1 MDVEREATR
10 QLQILKARTVDLLV
24 EEELRRKLCRSLATG
39 TPLRIKLGLDPTAP
53 DLHLGHT
60 VVIHKLREFQALGHQ
75 VIFLI
80 GDFTGMIGDPT
91 GRSEMRKPL
100 TTEQIQANAE
110 TYKRQIFK
118 ILDPDKTLVDYNSR
132 WGRTLGSEG
141 IIRLAASYTVARML
155 ERDDFHKRFTEGRPI
170 SIHEFLYP
178 LLQGYDSVALQADVE
193 LGGTDQKFNLLVGR
207 ELMRDRGME
216 PQVIMTLPILE
227 GLDGVQKMSK
237 SLGNYIG
244 IDEPPETIFGKA
256 MSIPDSLIVRYLEL
270 ATSVPAD
277 EIGHIRRGLAEQAIN
292 PRDAKIRLAGALV
305 AQYHTPGEADE
316 AAHRFAR
323 TFGAGVFPEDAPTV
337 CLPADAVEPGGVV
350 WIVRLLTAAGA
361 APSNSEARRLIQ
373 QGGVE
378 VDGEA
383 VQDVNGRVVLDS
395 ERRIQVGK
403 RRFFKVL
410 PIQGSPDQPDR
421 REPKAEIISEKKK
434 TS

>member
-1 MDVEREATR
+1 MDVEREAAR
-10 QLQILKARTVDLLV
+10 QLEILKARTVDLLV
-24 EEELRRKLCRSLATG
+24 AEELHRKLCRSLTAG
-39 TPLRIKLGLDPTAP
+39 APLRIKLGLDPTAP

-75 VIFLI
+75 VVFLI
-80 GDFTGMIGDPT
+80 GDFTAMIGDPT
-91 GRSEMRKPL
+91 GRSETRKPL
-100 TTEQIQANAE
+100 STEQIQANAE

-118 ILDPDKTLVDYNSR
+118 ILDPDKTVVDYNSR
-132 WGRTLGSEG
+132 WGKGLGSEG
-141 IIRLAASYTVARML
+141 IIRLAGQYTVARML

-207 ELMRDRGME
+207 ELMRDSGME

-244 IDEPPETIFGKA
+244 IDEPPDVIFGKA
-256 MSIPDSLIVRYLEL
+256 MSIPDSLIVRYMEL
-270 ATSVPAD
+270 ATSIPSE
-277 EIGHIRRGLAEQAIN
+277 EIDRFRGALAEQAMN
-292 PRDAKIRLAGALV
+292 PRDAKVRLAKALV
-305 AQYHTPGEADE
+305 AQYHTPTEAE
-316 AAHRFAR
+316 AAAQRFTC
-323 TFGAGVFPEDAPTV
+323 TFSAGVFPEDAPIVT
-337 CLPADAVEPGGVV
+337 LPVGAIEPGPVV

-383 VQDVNGRVVLDS
+383 IRDVNHRVSVNH
-395 ERRIQVGK
+395 ERRVQVGK
-403 RRFFKVL
+403 RRFFKVF
-410 PIQGSPDQPDR
+410 PSQGSP
-421 REPKAEIISEKKK
+421 S
-434 TS
+434 